1 MSDAKA
7 QSNGTAPALD
17 PFIQDQQQNHP
28 TSLQGLDLNDFIQIL
43 GTKSSI
49 RPHQSMARTP
59 RKSSY
64 SESEEDEPEEPTGK
78 KAPDNDISAPV
89 TNTSLLFSSDEEEA
103 DADQDEPK
111 INGVGSKMATNS
123 KPEENV
129 EEDEDGDEPA
139 GAVAKRTR
147 SGSSPAENDVKTS
160 ESDSINSDSRG
171 GGLKRKR
178 KSPAGMKS
186 YIQKL
191 KEAHGVASDEEEA
204 EVQESAGEPEEEAEA
219 EEYSSDDNTPKS
231 APKKINN
238 LSKSNGSA
246 EEGVKPRPRSPVKN
260 NLSPAFKNARTP
272 QQEENEDDAEEPE
285 EPEDEDH
292 DVTVSSSHIKNDDS
306 SPEPDLSV
314 DRLKELL
321 MKAKYLWI
329 SQEPTVFIERLDLES
344 LTLNQDG
351 SYDVSEFCSPYKKNV
366 TISDDPPSQL
376 MFTPSPS
383 SSASA
388 VI

>member
-1 MSDAKA
+1 
-7 QSNGTAPALD
+7 
-17 PFIQDQQQNHP
+17 
-28 TSLQGLDLNDFIQIL
+28 
-43 GTKSSI
+43 
-49 RPHQSMARTP
+49 MARTP

-111 INGVGSKMATNS
+111 INGVGSKTVTNS
-123 KPEENV
+123 KPVENV

-147 SGSSPAENDVKTS
+147 SGSSPAKNDVKTS

-204 EVQESAGEPEEEAEA
+204 EVQESADEPEEEAEA
-219 EEYSSDDNTPKS
+219 EPEEYSSDDNTPKS

-238 LSKSNGSA
+238 LGKSNGSA
-246 EEGVKPRPRSPVKN
+246 EEGPKPRPRSPVKN

-272 QQEENEDDAEEPE
+272 QQEEDEDDAEEPE

-292 DVTVSSSHIKNDDS
+292 DVTVPSSHIMDDDS